1 MEFVVK
7 KSDILRELAAVQ
19 SATERKTTI
28 PILTNVLLKTENGS
42 LHIAATD
49 LDCSLRTTCPAAIAK
64 DGTITLP
71 ARKLYDY
78 IKLLPGRRRVLLS
91 GRKQLGEHQSRP
103 QQDEDDWHGSVKL
116 PGPARVSSGRD

>member
-28 PILTNVLLKTENGS
+28 PILTNVLLKTDNGS

-78 IKLLPGRRRVLLS
+78 VGFPVMLRS
-91 GRKQLGEHQSRP
+91 GGAA
-103 QQDEDDWHGSVKL
+103 HGSC
-116 PGPARVSSGRD
+116 VSQV

>member
-7 KSDILRELAAVQ
+7 KSDLFRELSAVQ

-28 PILTNVLLKTENGS
+28 PILTNVLLKAENG
-42 LHIAATD
+42 LLYIAATD

-78 IKLLPGRRRVLLS
+78 VGFPVMLWS
-91 GRKQLGEHQSRP
+91 GGAAHS
-103 QQDEDDWHGSVKL
+103 SY
-116 PGPARVSSGRD
+116 VSQV

>member
-19 SATERKTTI
+19 PAAEHKTTI

-49 LDCSLRTTCPAAIAK
+49 LDCSLRTTCPAAGNAGSAGKFDAAMPI
-64 DGTITLP
+64 IF
-71 ARKLYDY
+71 
-78 IKLLPGRRRVLLS
+78 VLLRPALMFTQLFSAREKNTSPS
-91 GRKQLGEHQSRP
+91 G
-103 QQDEDDWHGSVKL
+103 
-116 PGPARVSSGRD
+116 SSLM